1 MKLKKIYTLIGAS
14 MVAVSLCAAPVDD
27 ARRMYREGDY
37 AGAIETLRKLIKS
50 KPKDGTVNYYL
61 GASLYAMGDYSQAR
75 KYLEQAQSRGV
86 ADASRLL
93 AIGALDNYLADDAAD
108 YIDDWEAALKKAK
121 KTVPDELAELQGR
134 AVRMRNMLE
143 RVEKIEILDS
153 ISVDSADFFKVYR
166 LSEAAG
172 RILPPEAVQRAGAGR
187 EAQSLSLA
195 YIPQNNSELLWAA
208 SDSSEVFNLFGAN
221 ILDDGTLDHTR
232 MLDGSLA
239 GGGNA
244 KFPFLMP
251 DGVTLYYASDG
262 ENSLGGYDIFMTR
275 RNENEDGA
283 YYQPQNMGMP
293 YNSPYN
299 DYMLAIDETSGLG
312 WFATDRNRIPGKVTV
327 YVFAP
332 SAMRVNADSDDPNL
346 VSLAKLDNIAL
357 TRRQEV
363 DYSRLL
369 AGKLPQQTQVVD
381 TAPRLFALDM
391 GNGKIYTTLAD
402 FTNKQARS
410 AMLEAMATKF
420 NLDKHL
426 AAEAELRERYR
437 KGARDVSTQILDSER
452 ETETLR
458 RRYASQVNNAVRL
471 EKTR

>member
-1 MKLKKIYTLIGAS
+1 MKLKRIYTLLGAT
-14 MVAVSLCAAPVDD
+14 MVAVSLCGAPVDD
-27 ARRMYREGDY
+27 AKRMYREGDY
-37 AGAIETLRKLIKS
+37 TGAIETLRKLIKS

-61 GASLYAMGDYSQAR
+61 GASLYAMGDYGQAR

-86 ADASRLL
+86 AEASRLL
-93 AIGALDNYLADDAAD
+93 AIGALDNYLADEAAD

-121 KTVPDELAELQGR
+121 KAVPDELTELQGR

-187 EAQSLSLA
+187 KARSLSLA

-232 MLDGSLA
+232 MLDESLA

-262 ENSLGGYDIFMTR
+262 ENSLGGYDIFP
-275 RNENEDGA
+275 
-283 YYQPQNMGMP
+283 PQ
-293 YNSPYN
+293 
-299 DYMLAIDETSGLG
+299 
-312 WFATDRNRIPGKVTV
+312 
-327 YVFAP
+327 
-332 SAMRVNADSDDPNL
+332 
-346 VSLAKLDNIAL
+346 
-357 TRRQEV
+357 
-363 DYSRLL
+363 
-369 AGKLPQQTQVVD
+369 
-381 TAPRLFALDM
+381 
-391 GNGKIYTTLAD
+391 
-402 FTNKQARS
+402 
-410 AMLEAMATKF
+410 
-420 NLDKHL
+420 
-426 AAEAELRERYR
+426 RE
-437 KGARDVSTQILDSER
+437 
-452 ETETLR
+452 
-458 RRYASQVNNAVRL
+458 
-471 EKTR
+471 